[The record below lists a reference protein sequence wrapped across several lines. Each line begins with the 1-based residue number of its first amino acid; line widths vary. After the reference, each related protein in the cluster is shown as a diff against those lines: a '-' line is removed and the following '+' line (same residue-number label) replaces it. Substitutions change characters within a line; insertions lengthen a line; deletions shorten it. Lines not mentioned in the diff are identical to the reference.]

1 MLNSAS
7 TAPMSEGSIKLLP
20 LHSREAG
27 VPQVTQSFG
36 ALDLLISNKTV
47 FALVPKLHKAVRKG
61 RAKHITKQP
70 EDFQGA

>member
-1 MLNSAS
+1 M
-7 TAPMSEGSIKLLP
+7 
-20 LHSREAG
+20 
-27 VPQVTQSFG
+27 PQVTQSFG
-36 ALDLLISNKTV
+36 ALGLLISNKTV